1 MSQILQKQRK
11 QICARNPTVKGLQ
24 APPKQ
29 PATLDLVGLG
39 IPLSPVWMSPLP
51 SFIIHVSDDGGI
63 DIITGLF
70 HIQQSVIIVGNF
82 AKCHE
87 APDFPLSQ
95 LLFLAL
101 DWPRRQADAAL
112 VKFAGNQDRL
122 SADQQVI
129 TCEVV
134 SPSQR
139 RGWHAIPQRQRLDSV
154 VVMVQEMES
163 VV

>member
-1 MSQILQKQRK
+1 MLVQILHVYMKYEILMSQILQKQRK
-11 QICARNPTVKGLQ
+11 QICARKPAAKGLQ

-39 IPLSPVWMSPLP
+39 IPPTLVRMSPLP
-51 SFIIHVSDDGGI
+51 GFIVHVSDDGGV

-82 AKCHE
+82 AKRHE

-95 LLFLAL
+95 LLFFAL

-112 VKFAGNQDRL
+112 VELAGDQDRL
-122 SADQQVI
+122 SAD
-129 TCEVV
+129 
-134 SPSQR
+134 
-139 RGWHAIPQRQRLDSV
+139 
-154 VVMVQEMES
+154 
-163 VV
+163 

>member
-1 MSQILQKQRK
+1 MLVQILHVYMKYEILMSQILQKQRK
-11 QICARNPTVKGLQ
+11 QICARKPPVTGLQ

-29 PATLDLVGLG
+29 PTTLDLVGLG
-39 IPLSPVWMSPLP
+39 IPLSPVWVSPLP
-51 SFIIHVSDDGGI
+51 GFIIHVSDDGGI

-87 APDFPLSQ
+87 APDFALSE

-112 VKFAGNQDRL
+112 VKLAGNQDRL
-122 SADQQVI
+122 SAD
-129 TCEVV
+129 
-134 SPSQR
+134 
-139 RGWHAIPQRQRLDSV
+139 
-154 VVMVQEMES
+154 
-163 VV
+163 